1 MLNEESRLQYYINNV
16 IKAVKRKIQSIEK
29 KLGFSVDTGVIFLL
43 F

>member
-16 IKAVKRKIQSIEK
+16 IKTVKRKIQSIG
-29 KLGFSVDTGVIFLL
+29 LSVDIGVISLL

>member
-16 IKAVKRKIQSIEK
+16 IKAVKRKIQCIEK
-29 KLGFSVDTGVIFLL
+29 NLGFSVDTGVIFLL

>member
-29 KLGFSVDTGVIFLL
+29 KLGFTVDTGVIFLL